1 MNSFTFCSPTKI
13 VFGRK
18 VTDRV
23 SEELAVAGYTRALIV
38 YGRGSA
44 VYAGTLARVTASLD
58 AAGISHVELGGVHPS
73 PEVGLMR
80 EGVALARTQQADV
93 ISPPSTP
100 PSHTVRALP

>member
-23 SEELAVAGYTRALIV
+23 GVEPAVAGYTRALIV
-38 YGRGSA
+38 YGRGPA
-44 VYAGTLARVTASLD
+44 VHAGTFARVTASLD
-58 AAGISHVELGGVHPS
+58 AAGISHVELGGVRPG
-73 PEVGLMR
+73 PEVGLVR
-80 EGVALARTQQADV
+80 EGIALARAQQADV

-100 PSHTVRALP
+100 PSHTVRALL